1 MVETL
6 AGIWLFLLSVGVGF
20 LWGRYGGKTHTRTHP
35 RKQQCVHT
43 TGGFG
48 WQELLNFLQY
58 DGSGKMSSGSLERGN
73 INGETENYTSAG
85 AERIHRRRSV

>member
-6 AGIWLFLLSVGVGF
+6 AGIWLFLLSVGAGF
-20 LWGRYGGKTHTRTHP
+20 LWGRYGGKTSARTHP
-35 RKQQCVHT
+35 RKQQCVRT
-43 TGGFG
+43 TDSFG

-58 DGSGKMSSGSLERGN
+58 DGSGKMPSANSERGN
-73 INGETENYTSAG
+73 INGETENYTGAG